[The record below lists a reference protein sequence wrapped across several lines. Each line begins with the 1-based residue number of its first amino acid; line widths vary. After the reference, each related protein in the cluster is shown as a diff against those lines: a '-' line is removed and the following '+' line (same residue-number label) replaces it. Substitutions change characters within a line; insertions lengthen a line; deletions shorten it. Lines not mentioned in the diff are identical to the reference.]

1 MSRQLTA
8 LEKYRITGA
17 HDAKGQYAAFER
29 LEIPAT
35 TRVSIGSRIIECVA
49 HTNEVRACLSAAQ
62 WLEIRDENIDTAGS
76 LLSLIQTTY
85 DQDRKDNVIA
95 HQNNTNSSKSV
106 DECGLTGC
114 VEQLRRRA

>member
-35 TRVSIGSRIIECVA
+35 TRVSIGSRIIDCVA

-76 LLSLIQTTY
+76 LLSKIQTTHH
-85 DQDRKDNVIA
+85 QDRKDNVVA
-95 HQNNTNSSKSV
+95 HRNTTDSTESV
-106 DECGLTGC
+106 DTRSPIEY